1 MYFFHIRSKNR
12 ANLQFFLHICKNLK
26 KLIVF
31 TCVNRNILLI
41 LHHKIKNNM
50 KIQFLGATREVT
62 GSKHL
67 ITTDSGHTI
76 LLDCGMY
83 QGKGM
88 ETDADNRD
96 LGFDP
101 ATLDCVVLSHAHI
114 DHSGLIPYIVKM
126 GFKGDIYCTP
136 ATRDLCA
143 LMLTDTAFIQEQ
155 DVRTYNKKID
165 RQHPHKEKG
174 KTYKIEPLYNQNDV
188 NRAMRHFVTYSYDR
202 RFRLFDDVLLTFT
215 NSGHMLGGAIC
226 SLEIYEEEEGKK
238 RWKRV
243 TYTGDI
249 GRLHSH
255 ILPPPQLFPQCDY
268 LICESTYGD
277 RIHDEQLVTEEQLL
291 GVVEDT
297 CVYRKGQLLIPSFS
311 VGRTQE
317 IVYVLN
323 QLYNDGRLPHI
334 PVYVDSPM
342 STNATQIFRMYPE
355 ELSDEVQ
362 DTLRFDADPFGFNT
376 LRYITDIRESKALNH
391 KEEPCIII
399 SASGMLEAG
408 RIKHH
413 VANHISDP
421 RCTIL
426 IVGYC
431 SPTTLG
437 ARIQEPGLKWI
448 SIFGL
453 DRRIKAQIAKI
464 EGFSGHGDY
473 KEMIDY
479 FTRSLTVDQVKQVF
493 VVHGEE
499 QAAETYK
506 GHLEEAGFKQITVP
520 HKGETVNL

>member
-1 MYFFHIRSKNR
+1 
-12 ANLQFFLHICKNLK
+12 
-26 KLIVF
+26 
-31 TCVNRNILLI
+31 
-41 LHHKIKNNM
+41 M

-101 ATLDCVVLSHAHI
+101 ASLDCVVLSHAHI

-143 LMLTDTAFIQEQ
+143 LMLADTAFIQEQ

-165 RQHPHKEKG
+165 KQNPHKEKG
-174 KTYKIEPLYNQNDV
+174 KKYFVEPLYGQNDV
-188 NRAMRHFVTYSYDR
+188 NRAMRHFVTYGYDR

-226 SLEIYEEEEGKK
+226 SLEVYEEG
-238 RWKRV
+238 RWKRI

-249 GRLHSH
+249 GRKHCH
-255 ILPPPQLFPQCDY
+255 ILPEPQLFPQCDY

-277 RIHDEQLVTEEQLL
+277 RLHEEQLVTEEELL

-355 ELSDEVQ
+355 ELSDEVRN
-362 DTLRFDADPFGFNT
+362 TMRFDPDPFGFNT
-376 LRYITDIRESKALNH
+376 LRYVTDIRESKMLNH

-431 SPTTLG
+431 APTTLG
-437 ARIQEPGLKWI
+437 ARIQEPNLQWI

-453 DRRIKAQIAKI
+453 DRRIKAQITKI

-479 FTRSLTVDQVKQVF
+479 LTRSLQVDKVQRVF

-506 GHLEEAGFKQITVP
+506 GHLAEAGFAHIDVP
-520 HKGETVNL
+520 TKGEIVEL

>member
-1 MYFFHIRSKNR
+1 MQEF
-12 ANLQFFLHICKNLK
+12 
-26 KLIVF
+26 
-31 TCVNRNILLI
+31 
-41 LHHKIKNNM
+41 IKNMRFYLYILKNFTNFAPQIRKAM

-88 ETDADNRD
+88 ETDAANRD

-101 ATLDCVVLSHAHI
+101 SKIDCVVLSHAHI

-143 LMLTDTAFIQEQ
+143 LMLADTAFIQEQ

-165 RQHPHKEKG
+165 KQHPHKEKG
-174 KTYKIEPLYNQNDV
+174 KKYKIDPLYDQKDV
-188 NRAMRHFVTYSYDR
+188 NKAMRHFVTYSYDR

-226 SLEIYEEEEGKK
+226 SLEVYEKDERMSGLEGEGF

-249 GRLHSH
+249 GRAKSH
-255 ILPPPQLFPQCDY
+255 ILPEPQLFPQCDY

-277 RIHDEQLVTEEQLL
+277 RLHDEQMVTEEELL

-355 ELSDEVQ
+355 ELSEEVR
-362 DTLRFDADPFGFNT
+362 DTMRFDPDPFGFNT

-391 KEEPCIII
+391 KDEPCIII

-431 SPTTLG
+431 EPSTLG
-437 ARIQEPGLKWI
+437 ARIQQPGLQWI

-453 DRRIKAQIAKI
+453 DRRIKAQITKI

-479 FTRSLTVDQVKQVF
+479 ITRSLTVNQVQRVF
-493 VVHGEE
+493 VVHGQEE
-499 QAAETYK
+499 AATAYK
-506 GHLEEAGFKQITVP
+506 GHLEEAGFKEVTIPQ
-520 HKGETVNL
+520 KGEIVTL

>member
-1 MYFFHIRSKNR
+1 
-12 ANLQFFLHICKNLK
+12 
-26 KLIVF
+26 
-31 TCVNRNILLI
+31 
-41 LHHKIKNNM
+41 M
-50 KIQFLGATREVT
+50 KIQFLGATGEVT

-67 ITTDSGHTI
+67 ITTDSGHRI
-76 LLDCGMY
+76 LLDCGMF

-101 ATLDCVVLSHAHI
+101 TTLDCVVLSHAHI
-114 DHSGLIPYIVKM
+114 DHSGLIPYIVKL

-143 LMLTDTAFIQEQ
+143 LMLADTAFIQEQ

-165 RQHPHKEKG
+165 KQHPHKEKG
-174 KTYKIEPLYNQNDV
+174 KTYKIEPLYTQHDV
-188 NRAMRHFVTYSYDR
+188 DKAMRQFVTYDYER
-202 RFRLFDDVLLTFT
+202 RFSLFDDVLLTFT
-215 NSGHMLGGAIC
+215 NSGHMLGSAIC
-226 SLEIYEEEEGKK
+226 SLEILEHEGHDYKSERK
-238 RWKRV
+238 WKRV

-249 GRLHSH
+249 GRKESH
-255 ILPPPQLFPQCDY
+255 ILPSPMLFPQCDY

-277 RIHDEQLVTEEQLL
+277 RLHEEKKVTEEQLL
-291 GVVEDT
+291 GVVDDT
-297 CVYRKGQLLIPSFS
+297 CVYRKGKLLIPSFS

-323 QLYNDGRLPHI
+323 QLYNEGHLPKI

-342 STNATQIFRMYPE
+342 AVNATQIFRMYAQ
-355 ELSDEVQ
+355 ELSDEVR
-362 DTLRFDADPFGFNT
+362 DTMRYDDDPFGFNT
-376 LRYITDIRESKALNH
+376 LRYISDISESKRLNH
-391 KEEPCIII
+391 DDSPAIII

-431 SPTTLG
+431 APTTLG
-437 ARIQEPGLKWI
+437 ARIQQPGLKWI

-453 DRRIKAQIAKI
+453 DRRIKAQITKI
-464 EGFSGHGDY
+464 EGFSGHGDWQ
-473 KEMIDY
+473 EMIDY
-479 FTRSLTVDQVKQVF
+479 LTRSLQVDKVRRTF
-493 VVHGEE
+493 VVHGEPE
-499 QAAETYK
+499 AAETYK
-506 GHLEEAGFKQITVP
+506 GHLTDAGFQNVTVP
-520 HKGETVNL
+520 EKGEEIEI

>member
-1 MYFFHIRSKNR
+1 
-12 ANLQFFLHICKNLK
+12 
-26 KLIVF
+26 
-31 TCVNRNILLI
+31 
-41 LHHKIKNNM
+41 M

-101 ATLDCVVLSHAHI
+101 KTLDCVVLSHAHI
-114 DHSGLIPYIVKM
+114 DHSGLIPYIVKL

-155 DVRTYNKKID
+155 DVRMYNKKID
-165 RQHPHKEKG
+165 KQHPHKEKG
-174 KTYKIEPLYNQNDV
+174 KTYKIEPLYTQNDV
-188 NRAMRHFVTYSYDR
+188 NKAMRQFVTYSYDR
-202 RFRLFDDVLLTFT
+202 RFRIFDDVLLTFT

-226 SLEIYEEEEGKK
+226 SLEVYEEDHNPSPVTGNPSAK
-238 RWKRV
+238 RWKRL

-249 GRLHSH
+249 GRAYSH

-277 RIHDEQLVTEEQLL
+277 RLHEAAEVTEEQLL
-291 GVVEDT
+291 GVVDDT
-297 CVYRKGQLLIPSFS
+297 CNYRKGQLLIPSFS

-355 ELSDEVQ
+355 ELSDEVRE
-362 DTLRFDADPFGFNT
+362 TLQVDPDPFGFNT

-431 SPTTLG
+431 APTTLG

-453 DRRIKAQIAKI
+453 DRRIKAQITKI

-479 FTRSLTVDQVKQVF
+479 LSRSLMIDKVQRTF
-493 VVHGEE
+493 IVHGEE
-499 QAAETYK
+499 QAAQTYK
-506 GHLEEAGFKQITVP
+506 DHLYEAGFRNISVP
-520 HKGETVNL
+520 EKGEIVEL

>member
-1 MYFFHIRSKNR
+1 
-12 ANLQFFLHICKNLK
+12 
-26 KLIVF
+26 
-31 TCVNRNILLI
+31 
-41 LHHKIKNNM
+41 M
-50 KIQFLGATREVT
+50 KIQFLGAAREVT

-88 ETDADNRD
+88 ETDAANRD

-101 ATLDCVVLSHAHI
+101 AQLDCVVLSHAHI
-114 DHSGLIPYIVKM
+114 DHSGLIPYIVKK
-126 GFKGDIYCTP
+126 GFKGDVYCTH
-136 ATRDLCA
+136 ATRDLCS
-143 LMLTDTAFIQEQ
+143 LMLADTAFIQEQ
-155 DVRTYNKKID
+155 DVRTYNKKMD

-174 KTYKIEPLYNQNDV
+174 SKYKIEPLYTQQDV
-188 NRAMRHFVTYSYDR
+188 QKAMRHFVTYSYDR

-215 NSGHMLGGAIC
+215 NSGHMLGSAVC
-226 SLEIYEEEEGKK
+226 SLEIYEEDHGEK

-243 TYTGDI
+243 TYTGDV
-249 GRLHSH
+249 GRTHSH
-255 ILPPPQLFPQCDY
+255 ILPSPMLFPQCDY

-277 RIHDEQLVTEEQLL
+277 RLHDDPIVTEEQLL

-323 QLYNDGRLPHI
+323 QLYNNGRLPHI

-342 STNATQIFRMYPE
+342 STNATQIFRMYPD
-355 ELSDEVQ
+355 ELSDEVR
-362 DTLRFDADPFGFNT
+362 DTMQFDPDPFGFNT

-391 KEEPCIII
+391 KDEPCIII

-421 RCTIL
+421 RCTVL
-426 IVGYC
+426 LVGYC
-431 SPTTLG
+431 SPETLG

-448 SIFGL
+448 SIFGQ
-453 DRRIKAQIAKI
+453 DRRIKAQITKI
-464 EGFSGHGDY
+464 EGFSGHGDW
-473 KEMIDY
+473 KEMIAY
-479 FTRSLTVDQVKQVF
+479 FTRSLQIENVKRVF
-493 VVHGEE
+493 VVHGELT
-499 QAAETYK
+499 AAETYK
-506 GHLEEAGFKQITVP
+506 DHLYEAGFRNITVP
-520 HKGETVNL
+520 EKGELVEL

>member
-1 MYFFHIRSKNR
+1 
-12 ANLQFFLHICKNLK
+12 
-26 KLIVF
+26 
-31 TCVNRNILLI
+31 
-41 LHHKIKNNM
+41 M

-88 ETDADNRD
+88 ETDAANRD

-114 DHSGLIPYIVKM
+114 DHSGLIPYIVKL

-136 ATRDLCA
+136 ATRDLCS

-155 DVRTYNKKID
+155 DVRQYNKKID
-165 RQHPHKEKG
+165 RQNPHKEKG
-174 KTYKIEPLYNQNDV
+174 KKYKVEPLYTQNDV
-188 NRAMRHFVTYSYDR
+188 NRAMKHFVTYSYDR

-215 NSGHMLGGAIC
+215 NSGHMLGSAIC
-226 SLEIYEEEEGKK
+226 SLEIYENDESQQSAK
-238 RWKRV
+238 RWKRL

-249 GRLHSH
+249 GRAHSH
-255 ILPPPQLFPQCDY
+255 ILPSPMLFPQCDY

-277 RIHDEQLVTEEQLL
+277 RLHEDEMATEEELL

-323 QLYNDGRLPHI
+323 QLYNDGRLPQI

-342 STNATQIFRMYPE
+342 STNATQIFRMYPD
-355 ELSDEVQ
+355 ELSDEVR
-362 DTLRFDADPFGFNT
+362 DTMQFDPDPFGFNT
-376 LRYITDIRESKALNH
+376 LRYITDIHESKALNH

-431 SPTTLG
+431 EPTTLG
-437 ARIQEPGLKWI
+437 ARIQQPGLQWI

-453 DRRIKAQIAKI
+453 DRRIKAQITKI

-473 KEMIDY
+473 REMTDY
-479 FTRSLTVDQVKQVF
+479 LTRSLATQQVKNVF
-493 VVHGEE
+493 VVHGDL
-499 QAAETYK
+499 ASAEAYQ
-506 GHLEEAGFKQITVP
+506 GHLHDAGFNNVTIP
-520 HKGETVNL
+520 EKGETVEL

>member
-1 MYFFHIRSKNR
+1 
-12 ANLQFFLHICKNLK
+12 
-26 KLIVF
+26 
-31 TCVNRNILLI
+31 
-41 LHHKIKNNM
+41 M

-88 ETDADNRD
+88 ETDADNRE

-101 ATLDCVVLSHAHI
+101 STIDCVVLSHAHI
-114 DHSGLIPYIVKM
+114 DHSGLIPYIVKL

-136 ATRDLCA
+136 ATRDLCS

-165 RQHPHKEKG
+165 RQNPHKEKG
-174 KTYKIEPLYNQNDV
+174 KKYKVEPLYGQQDV
-188 NRAMRHFVTYSYDR
+188 NKAMRQFVTYGYDR

-226 SLEIYEEEEGKK
+226 SLEIYEEDETGQK
-238 RWKRV
+238 RWKRL

-249 GRLHSH
+249 GRAQSH
-255 ILPPPQLFPQCDY
+255 ILPSPMLFPQCDY

-277 RIHDEQLVTEEQLL
+277 RLHEDQLVTEEQLL

-342 STNATQIFRMYPE
+342 STNATEIFRMYPD

-362 DTLRFDADPFGFNT
+362 DTLRYDSDPFGFNT

-426 IVGYC
+426 IIGYC

-437 ARIQEPGLKWI
+437 ARIQEPGLQWI

-453 DRRIKAQIAKI
+453 DRRIKAQITKI
-464 EGFSGHGDY
+464 EGFSGHGDW

-479 FTRSLTVDQVKQVF
+479 ITRSQQIDQVKRVF

-499 QAAETYK
+499 ASAEAYK
-506 GHLEEAGFKQITVP
+506 DHLLDAGFKHVEVP
-520 HKGETVNL
+520 EKGKIVEL

>member
-1 MYFFHIRSKNR
+1 
-12 ANLQFFLHICKNLK
+12 
-26 KLIVF
+26 
-31 TCVNRNILLI
+31 
-41 LHHKIKNNM
+41 M

-88 ETDADNRD
+88 ETDAANRD

-101 ATLDCVVLSHAHI
+101 AKLDCVVLSHAHI
-114 DHSGLIPYIVKM
+114 DHSGLIPYIYKM
-126 GFKGDIYCTP
+126 GFRGDIYCTP

-143 LMLTDTAFIQEQ
+143 LMLADTAFIQEQ

-165 RQHPHKEKG
+165 KQHPHKEKG
-174 KTYKIEPLYNQNDV
+174 KKYFIEPLYNQHDV
-188 NRAMRHFVTYSYDR
+188 DKVMHHFVTYGYDR

-226 SLEIYEEEEGKK
+226 SLEIYEEETTSNPQTFKPSNNAK

-249 GRLHSH
+249 GRKHCH

-277 RIHDEQLVTEEQLL
+277 RLHEEEQVTEEMLL

-355 ELSDEVQ
+355 EMSDEVR
-362 DTLRFDADPFGFNT
+362 DTLRFDSDPFGFNT

-431 SPTTLG
+431 EPTTLG
-437 ARIQEPGLKWI
+437 ARIQQPGLQWI
-448 SIFGL
+448 SIFGQ
-453 DRRIKAQIAKI
+453 DRRVKAQITKI

-473 KEMIDY
+473 QEMIDY
-479 FTRSLTVDQVKQVF
+479 ITRSLMVDKVQRVF

-499 QAAETYK
+499 TAAEIYK
-506 GHLEEAGFKQITVP
+506 THLQEAGFKHIDIPT
-520 HKGETVNL
+520 KGEEVEI

>member
-1 MYFFHIRSKNR
+1 M
-12 ANLQFFLHICKNLK
+12 
-26 KLIVF
+26 
-31 TCVNRNILLI
+31 
-41 LHHKIKNNM
+41 
-50 KIQFLGATREVT
+50 T

-83 QGKGM
+83 QGKGE

-101 ATLDCVVLSHAHI
+101 KTLDCVVLSHAHI
-114 DHSGLIPYIVKM
+114 DHSGLIPYIVKQ
-126 GFKGDIYCTP
+126 GFKGEVYCTP

-143 LMLTDTAFIQEQ
+143 LMLADTAFIQEQ

-174 KTYKIEPLYNQNDV
+174 KTYKIEPLYDQHDV
-188 NRAMRHFVTYSYDR
+188 DKAMRHFVTFPYDR

-215 NSGHMLGGAIC
+215 NSGHMLGSAIC
-226 SLEIYEEEEGKK
+226 SLEIYEEYRIQNTEYRPIMQSNSVCALSESEANGLCSVSEQSERSSK

-243 TYTGDI
+243 TYTGDV
-249 GRLHSH
+249 GRAKSH
-255 ILPPPQLFPQCDY
+255 ILPSPMLFPQCDY

-277 RIHDEQLVTEEQLL
+277 REHEDPIVTEQQLL
-291 GVVEDT
+291 GIVEDT
-297 CVYRKGQLLIPSFS
+297 CVYRGGKLLIPSFS

-323 QLYNDGRLPHI
+323 QLYNEQHLSARI
-334 PVYVDSPM
+334 PVYVDSPL
-342 STNATQIFRMYPE
+342 STNATQVFRMHPE
-355 ELSDEVQ
+355 DLSDDVRETMRY
-362 DTLRFDADPFGFNT
+362 DDDPFGFNT
-376 LRYITDIRESKALNH
+376 LHYITDIRESKRLNTDD
-391 KEEPCIII
+391 KPAIII

-426 IVGYC
+426 LVGYC
-431 SPTTLG
+431 APTTLG
-437 ARIQEPGLKWI
+437 ARIQQPGLQWI

-453 DRRIKAQIAKI
+453 DRKIKAQITKL
-464 EGFSGHGDY
+464 EGFSGHGDWR
-473 KEMIDY
+473 EMIDY
-479 FTRSLTVDQVKQVF
+479 FTRSLEVEQVQRVF
-493 VVHGEE
+493 VVHGETA
-499 QAAETYK
+499 AAEAYQQ
-506 GHLEEAGFKQITVP
+506 HLYDAGFRGVQVP
-520 HKGETVNL
+520 EKGEIVYL

>member
-1 MYFFHIRSKNR
+1 
-12 ANLQFFLHICKNLK
+12 
-26 KLIVF
+26 
-31 TCVNRNILLI
+31 
-41 LHHKIKNNM
+41 M

-101 ATLDCVVLSHAHI
+101 KTLDCVVLSHAHI
-114 DHSGLIPYIVKM
+114 DHSGLIPYIVKL
-126 GFKGDIYCTP
+126 GFKGDVYCTP

-155 DVRTYNKKID
+155 DVRMYNKKID
-165 RQHPHKEKG
+165 KQHPHKEKG
-174 KTYKIEPLYNQNDV
+174 KTYKIEPLYTQNDV
-188 NRAMRHFVTYSYDR
+188 NKAMRQFVTYNYDR
-202 RFRLFDDVLLTFT
+202 RFRIFDDVLLTFT

-226 SLEIYEEEEGKK
+226 SLEIYEEDKSVSERSERSVSDNGLSVEDDLSAKRSVK
-238 RWKRV
+238 RWKRL

-249 GRLHSH
+249 GRAYSH

-277 RIHDEQLVTEEQLL
+277 RLHEAAEVTEEQLL
-291 GVVEDT
+291 GVVDDT

-355 ELSDEVQ
+355 ELSQEVRE
-362 DTLRFDADPFGFNT
+362 TLQVDPDPFGFNT
-376 LRYITDIRESKALNH
+376 LRYITDIRESKMLNH

-431 SPTTLG
+431 APTTLG
-437 ARIQEPGLKWI
+437 ARIQEPGLQWI

-453 DRRIKAQIAKI
+453 DRRIKAQITKI

-479 FTRSLTVDQVKQVF
+479 FSRSLMIDKVQRTF
-493 VVHGEE
+493 IVHGEE
-499 QAAETYK
+499 QAAQTYK
-506 GHLEEAGFKQITVP
+506 DHLHEAGFRNISVP
-520 HKGETVNL
+520 EKGEIVEL

>member
-1 MYFFHIRSKNR
+1 
-12 ANLQFFLHICKNLK
+12 
-26 KLIVF
+26 
-31 TCVNRNILLI
+31 
-41 LHHKIKNNM
+41 M

-88 ETDADNRD
+88 ETDAANRD

-101 ATLDCVVLSHAHI
+101 AKLDCVVLSHAHI

-143 LMLTDTAFIQEQ
+143 LMLADTAFIQEQ

-165 RQHPHKEKG
+165 KQNPHKEKG
-174 KTYKIEPLYNQNDV
+174 KKYKIEPLYNQNDV
-188 NRAMRHFVTYSYDR
+188 NRAMKLFVTYSYDR

-226 SLEIYEEEEGKK
+226 SLEIYEDDPNGCPSPATR
-238 RWKRV
+238 RWKRL

-249 GRLHSH
+249 GRKHCH
-255 ILPPPQLFPQCDY
+255 ILPEPQLFPQCDY

-277 RIHDEQLVTEEQLL
+277 RLHEEQLVTEEELL
-291 GVVEDT
+291 GVVDDT

-323 QLYNDGRLPHI
+323 QLYNDGRLPQI

-342 STNATQIFRMYPE
+342 STNATQIFRMYPD
-355 ELSDEVQ
+355 ELSDEVR
-362 DTLRFDADPFGFNT
+362 DTLRFDSDPFGFNT
-376 LRYITDIRESKALNH
+376 LRYITDISESKALNH
-391 KEEPCIII
+391 KDEPCIII

-431 SPTTLG
+431 EPTTLG
-437 ARIQEPGLKWI
+437 ARIQQPGLQWI
-448 SIFGL
+448 SIFGQ
-453 DRRIKAQIAKI
+453 DRKIKAQITKI

-473 KEMIDY
+473 QEMIDY
-479 FTRSLTVDQVKQVF
+479 LTRSLAVDQVKQVF
-493 VVHGEE
+493 VVHGQEE
-499 QAAETYK
+499 AAQAYK

-520 HKGETVNL
+520 HKGETVIL

>member
-1 MYFFHIRSKNR
+1 
-12 ANLQFFLHICKNLK
+12 
-26 KLIVF
+26 
-31 TCVNRNILLI
+31 
-41 LHHKIKNNM
+41 
-50 KIQFLGATREVT
+50 
-62 GSKHL
+62 
-67 ITTDSGHTI
+67 
-76 LLDCGMY
+76 MY

-88 ETDADNRD
+88 ETDAANRD

-101 ATLDCVVLSHAHI
+101 AKLDCIVLSHAHI
-114 DHSGLIPYIVKM
+114 DHSGLIPYVVKM

-143 LMLTDTAFIQEQ
+143 LMLADTAFIQEQ

-165 RQHPHKEKG
+165 KQHPHKEKG
-174 KTYKIEPLYNQNDV
+174 KKYFIEPLYNQNDV
-188 NRAMRHFVTYSYDR
+188 NRAMKLFVTYGYDR
-202 RFRLFDDVLLTFT
+202 RFRLFDEVLLTFT
-215 NSGHMLGGAIC
+215 NSGHMLGGAVC
-226 SLEIYEEEEGKK
+226 SLEVYEEN
-238 RWKRV
+238 RWKRL

-249 GRLHSH
+249 GRKHCH

-277 RIHDEQLVTEEQLL
+277 RLHDEQLVTEEQLL
-291 GVVEDT
+291 GVVDDT

-323 QLYNDGRLPHI
+323 QLYNDGRLPQI

-342 STNATQIFRMYPE
+342 STNATQIFRMYPD
-355 ELSDEVQ
+355 ELSEEVQ
-362 DTLRFDADPFGFNT
+362 DTLRFDPDPFGFNT

-391 KEEPCIII
+391 KDEPCIII

-431 SPTTLG
+431 EPTTLG
-437 ARIQEPGLKWI
+437 ARIQQPGLQWI
-448 SIFGL
+448 SIFGQ
-453 DRRIKAQIAKI
+453 DRKIKAQITKI

-473 KEMIDY
+473 QEMIDY
-479 FTRSLTVDQVKQVF
+479 LTRSLAVDQVKRVF

-499 QAAETYK
+499 TAAQTYK
-506 GHLEEAGFKQITVP
+506 THLEEAGFTHITIP
-520 HKGETVNL
+520 SKGEAVEL

>member
-1 MYFFHIRSKNR
+1 
-12 ANLQFFLHICKNLK
+12 
-26 KLIVF
+26 
-31 TCVNRNILLI
+31 
-41 LHHKIKNNM
+41 M

-83 QGKGM
+83 QGKGL
-88 ETDADNRD
+88 ETDAANRD

-101 ATLDCVVLSHAHI
+101 AKLDCVVLSHAHI

-143 LMLTDTAFIQEQ
+143 LMLADTAFIQEQ

-165 RQHPHKEKG
+165 KQNPHKEKG
-174 KTYKIEPLYNQNDV
+174 TKYKIEPLYNQNDV
-188 NRAMRHFVTYSYDR
+188 NRAMKLFVTYSYDR
-202 RFRLFDDVLLTFT
+202 RFRLVDDVLLTFT

-226 SLEIYEEEEGKK
+226 SLEVYEES

-249 GRLHSH
+249 GRKHCH

-277 RIHDEQLVTEEQLL
+277 RLHDEQLVTEEELL
-291 GVVEDT
+291 GVVDDT

-323 QLYNDGRLPHI
+323 QLYNDGRLPQI

-342 STNATQIFRMYPE
+342 STNATQIFRMYPD
-355 ELSDEVQ
+355 ELSEEVQ
-362 DTLRFDADPFGFNT
+362 DTLRFDPDPFGFNT
-376 LRYITDIRESKALNH
+376 LRYITDISESKALNH
-391 KEEPCIII
+391 KDEPCIII

-431 SPTTLG
+431 EPTTLG
-437 ARIQEPGLKWI
+437 ARIQQPGLQWI
-448 SIFGL
+448 SIFGQ
-453 DRRIKAQIAKI
+453 DRKIKAQITKI

-473 KEMIDY
+473 QEMIDY
-479 FTRSLTVDQVKQVF
+479 LTRSLAVDQVQRVF

-499 QAAETYK
+499 TAAETYK
-506 GHLEEAGFKQITVP
+506 THLEEAGFKDVEVPQKGQIV
-520 HKGETVNL
+520 EL

>member
-1 MYFFHIRSKNR
+1 
-12 ANLQFFLHICKNLK
+12 
-26 KLIVF
+26 
-31 TCVNRNILLI
+31 
-41 LHHKIKNNM
+41 M

-67 ITTDSGHTI
+67 VTTDSGHTI
-76 LLDCGMY
+76 LFDCGMY

-101 ATLDCVVLSHAHI
+101 ASIDCIVLSHAHI
-114 DHSGLIPYIVKM
+114 DHSGLIPYVVKL

-143 LMLTDTAFIQEQ
+143 LMLADTAFIQEQ

-165 RQHPHKEKG
+165 KQNPHKEKG
-174 KTYKIEPLYNQNDV
+174 KTYKIEPLYNQQDV
-188 NRAMRHFVTYSYDR
+188 NRAMKHFVTYSYDR

-226 SLEIYEEEEGKK
+226 SLEVYENDETGQKK
-238 RWKRV
+238 WKRI

-249 GRLHSH
+249 GRKHCH
-255 ILPPPQLFPQCDY
+255 ILPEPQLFPQCDY

-277 RIHDEQLVTEEQLL
+277 RLHDQEEVTEEQLL

-323 QLYNDGRLPHI
+323 QLYNDGRLPQI

-342 STNATQIFRMYPE
+342 STNATQIFRMYPD
-355 ELSDEVQ
+355 ELSDEVR
-362 DTLRFDADPFGFNT
+362 DTMQFDPDPFGFNT

-421 RCTIL
+421 RCTVL

-431 SPTTLG
+431 APTTLG

-453 DRRIKAQIAKI
+453 DRRIKAQITKI

-473 KEMIDY
+473 KEMVDY
-479 FTRSLTVDQVKQVF
+479 LTRSLQVDKVQRVF
-493 VVHGEE
+493 VVHGEAE
-499 QAAETYK
+499 AAETYK
-506 GHLEEAGFKQITVP
+506 SHLNEVGFKDVTVP
-520 HKGETVNL
+520 EKGQTVQL

>member
-1 MYFFHIRSKNR
+1 
-12 ANLQFFLHICKNLK
+12 
-26 KLIVF
+26 
-31 TCVNRNILLI
+31 
-41 LHHKIKNNM
+41 M

-83 QGKGM
+83 QGKGL

-96 LGFDP
+96 LGFAP
-101 ATLDCVVLSHAHI
+101 STLDCVVLSHAHI
-114 DHSGLIPYIVKM
+114 DHSGLIPYIVKL

-165 RQHPHKEKG
+165 KQNPHKEKG
-174 KTYKIEPLYNQNDV
+174 KKYKIEPLYTQNDV
-188 NRAMRHFVTYSYDR
+188 NKAMKHFVTYSYDR

-226 SLEIYEEEEGKK
+226 SLEVYEADETGQK
-238 RWKRV
+238 RWKRL

-249 GRLHSH
+249 GRLQSH
-255 ILPPPQLFPQCDY
+255 ILPSPMLFPQCDY

-277 RIHDEQLVTEEQLL
+277 RLHEDRIVTEEQLL

-355 ELSDEVQ
+355 ELSDEVR
-362 DTLRFDADPFGFNT
+362 DTMQFDPDPFGFNT

-391 KEEPCIII
+391 KDEPCIII

-431 SPTTLG
+431 APTTLG

-453 DRRIKAQIAKI
+453 DRRIKAQITKI

-479 FTRSLTVDQVKQVF
+479 LTRSLQVDKVQRVF
-493 VVHGEE
+493 VVHGEPE
-499 QAAETYK
+499 AAETYTT
-506 GHLEEAGFKQITVP
+506 HLHEAGFKDVTIPT
-520 HKGETVNL
+520 KGEQVEL